1 MARLKNE
8 MWEKFANAMARG
20 VNQTNSA
27 LEAGYSDV
35 SAHVR
40 GCELAKKPDIRAR
53 IEELQKKAEKAAVA
67 ALAVDRQWVLR
78 ELVANAEAAR
88 AAKNQ
93 NAVNR
98 ALELV
103 GKELGMFVDRKM
115 DVKSPLEAL
124 NAQQLQQLMDF
135 AASLTGQSAASI
147 GAPEAMQSAQ
157 VHQPAVDLVNSET
170 ANAQPV

>member
-53 IEELQKKAEKAAVA
+53 IEELQRKAEKATVA

-88 AAKNQ
+88 TAKNQ

-115 DVKSPLEAL
+115 DVKSPLDTL
-124 NAQQLQQLMDF
+124 NAPQLQAFMEF
-135 AASLTGQSAASI
+135 LTTLTEPSGI
-147 GAPEAMQSAQ
+147 TIPAPEAMQEMQS
-157 VHQPAVDLVNSET
+157 HQPAVDLVHSET

>member
-8 MWEKFANAMARG
+8 MWEKFAQAAARG
-20 VNQTNSA
+20 VNQTKSA
-27 LEAGYSDV
+27 LEAGYSET

-40 GCELAKKPDIRAR
+40 GCELAKKPEIVKRV
-53 IEELQKKAEKAAVA
+53 EELQAKAQKAAVA

-88 AAKNQ
+88 TANNQ

-103 GKELGMFVDRKM
+103 GKELGMFIDRKM

-124 NAQQLQQLMDF
+124 NTQQLQQLIDF
-135 AASLTGQSAASI
+135 AGTLTGQTEAPVS
-147 GAPEAMQSAQ
+147 APEAMQNTQ
-157 VHQPAVDLVNSET
+157 LHQPAVDLVHSEA

>member
-1 MARLKNE
+1 MARLKNDN
-8 MWEKFANAMARG
+8 WEKFAQAMARG

-27 LEAGYSDV
+27 LEAGYSTT

-40 GCELAKKPDIRAR
+40 GCELAKRKDVRAR
-53 IEELQKKAEKAAVA
+53 IEELQQRAEKAAVA

-78 ELVANAEAAR
+78 ELVANVEAAR
-88 AAKNQ
+88 DSKNQ

-103 GKELGMFVDRKM
+103 GKEIGMFIDRKM

-124 NAQQLQQLMDF
+124 NASQLQQLIEI

-147 GAPEAMQSAQ
+147 GTPEAMQNTQS
-157 VHQPAVDLVNSET
+157 HHPSVDLVHSEK

>member
-1 MARLKNE
+1 MPQLTNK
-8 MWEKFANAMARG
+8 MWETFAQAMARG

-40 GCELAKKPDIRAR
+40 GCELAKKPAVKAR
-53 IEELQKKAEKAAVA
+53 IEELRRKADKLAVQAVA
-67 ALAVDRQWVLR
+67 CDREWVLR
-78 ELVANAEAAR
+78 ELVATYEAAR

-93 NAVNR
+93 TAANR
-98 ALELV
+98 ALELI
-103 GKELGMFVDRKM
+103 GKEQGMFIDRKM

-124 NAQQLQQLMDF
+124 STQQLQQLMAVVSD
-135 AASLTGQSAASI
+135 AEALPSVPVLSL
-147 GAPEAMQSAQ
+147 EAMQNTQ
-157 VHQPAVDLVNSET
+157 VHQPSVDLVNSEA